1 MSQKRRILLASIIH
15 ETHTFVEEPTTLAD
29 FAIRRG
35 DELLKRRGDASMVD
49 GFLEVA
55 ETENWDVIAV
65 NEFSALPSGTIEQAA
80 FEQFVSELESGLR
93 AALAGGGVDGIW
105 LALHGAMVTSE
116 SVDPE
121 GDLLKRLRA
130 VPGAEHLPLF
140 AVFDLHANFTK
151 AMADNANG
159 LVGYR
164 ENPHTD
170 ARDMAVLSARL
181 LARSLKDGVLP
192 GMAARIAPIIW
203 PPTGTGTADRPM
215 RDLNALARQIE
226 RDDPD
231 IWAVNVVGGY
241 AFSDVPD
248 AGVAFSVITTG
259 TSARAEAA
267 LDRLEALAISLRE
280 LGLPQ
285 EWDLDAALT
294 EIKQR
299 PGGPFI
305 IVEPSDN
312 IGGGA
317 PGDDTAVL
325 RGLLRHGITDSAV
338 AIADPA
344 AVQALAGAKPGERRT
359 LSIGGKG
366 SKLGAGPLEA
376 EVTFVSR
383 SDGAFTL
390 EDRNSHI
397 AAAQGI
403 HIEMGPS
410 AVVRID
416 GVSVL
421 LTSKR
426 TPPFDLGQLRSQGI
440 VPEQQRAIGVKAAV
454 AHRRAYDKIAVASF
468 TVSTPGP
475 CTSAITT
482 LPYRRL
488 RPAVFPIS

>member
-1 MSQKRRILLASIIH
+1 
-15 ETHTFVEEPTTLAD
+15 
-29 FAIRRG
+29 
-35 DELLKRRGDASMVD
+35 
-49 GFLEVA
+49 
-55 ETENWDVIAV
+55 
-65 NEFSALPSGTIEQAA
+65 
-80 FEQFVSELESGLR
+80 
-93 AALAGGGVDGIW
+93 
-105 LALHGAMVTSE
+105 
-116 SVDPE
+116 
-121 GDLLKRLRA
+121 
-130 VPGAEHLPLF
+130 
-140 AVFDLHANFTK
+140 
-151 AMADNANG
+151 MADNANG

-325 RGLLRHGITDSAV
+325 RGLLRST
-338 AIADPA
+338 
-344 AVQALAGAKPGERRT
+344 
-359 LSIGGKG
+359 
-366 SKLGAGPLEA
+366 
-376 EVTFVSR
+376 VSP
-383 SDGAFTL
+383 T
-390 EDRNSHI
+390 
-397 AAAQGI
+397 
-403 HIEMGPS
+403 
-410 AVVRID
+410 
-416 GVSVL
+416 
-421 LTSKR
+421 
-426 TPPFDLGQLRSQGI
+426 LRS
-440 VPEQQRAIGVKAAV
+440 PL
-454 AHRRAYDKIAVASF
+454 
-468 TVSTPGP
+468 P
-475 CTSAITT
+475 T
-482 LPYRRL
+482 LPRYRRSPGQSRASGGRSVSAARAASL
-488 RPAVFPIS
+488 APGRWRPKSPS